1 MIVLFLCNNLENNL
15 IPNLKLNIIMIENYF
30 IFYNDYFI
38 FIIFYFSECYQ

>member
-30 IFYNDYFI
+30 IFYK
-38 FIIFYFSECYQ
+38 IIYIKLQLKKFLKP